1 MSGTLESHYGSDGI
15 VDRIVD
21 ALDQSGTDTSSL
33 TPDSFAGADEFH
45 IGGRK
50 GSELVADLLNI
61 EEGRRII
68 DLGCGIGG
76 PARFLARTKGVHV
89 TGIDLTP
96 EFVEAA
102 SALTELVG
110 MSDKVDFHVGSA
122 TSIPFDDDSF
132 DAATMIHVGMNIA
145 DKAVMMSEMA
155 RVTRAGGTVLIYDV
169 MRVGSGALTYPMP
182 WSSTPEFSFLDT
194 QETYVQAASKAGLGL
209 VSVHD
214 HSEMAKSFF
223 NNPPSNPAP
232 VNLVHLMGMG
242 MPTMFTNAKEAIN
255 AGIMS
260 PIILTF
266 EV

>member
-21 ALDQSGTDTSSL
+21 ALDEAGTDASSL

-50 GSELVADLLNI
+50 GSEIVADLLNI
-61 EEGRRII
+61 EGGRKII

-102 SALTELVG
+102 SALTQLVG
-110 MSDKVDFHVGSA
+110 MSDQVDFHVGSA
-122 TSIPFDDDSF
+122 TSIPFGDDSF

-145 DKAVMMSEMA
+145 EKAVMMSEMA

-194 QETYVQAASKAGLGL
+194 QEIYEQAAASAGLNL
-209 VSVHD
+209 VSVHN
-214 HSEMAKSFF
+214 HGEMAKMFF
-223 NNPPSNPAP
+223 NTPPVKPP
-232 VNLVHLMGMG
+232 TVNLGHLMGSD
-242 MPTMFTNAKEAIN
+242 MPIMFANAKEAIN

-266 EV
+266 EA

>member
-21 ALDQSGTDTSSL
+21 ALDQSGTDPSSL

-110 MSDKVDFHVGSA
+110 MSDKVNFRVGSA

-145 DKAVMMSEMA
+145 DKSVMMSEMA

-194 QETYVQAASKAGLGL
+194 QEIYVQAASKAGLGL
-209 VSVHD
+209 VSIHD

-232 VNLVHLMGMG
+232 VNLVHLMGME
-242 MPTMFTNAKEAIN
+242 MPTMFANAKEAIN
-255 AGIMS
+255 AGMMS

>member
-1 MSGTLESHYGSDGI
+1 MSGTLESHYGSEGI

-21 ALDQSGTDTSSL
+21 ALDQAGTDASSL

-45 IGGRK
+45 IGGRR

-61 EEGRRII
+61 EEGSRII

-76 PARFLARTKGVHV
+76 PARFLARTKGIHV

-102 SALTELVG
+102 SALTQLVG
-110 MSDKVDFHVGSA
+110 MSDEVDFHEGSA
-122 TSIPFDDDSF
+122 TNIPFGDDSF

-145 DKAVMMSEMA
+145 DKALMMSEMA
-155 RVTRAGGTVLIYDV
+155 RVTRSGGTVLIYDV
-169 MRVGSGALTYPMP
+169 MRIGSGDLRYPMP

-194 QETYVQAASKAGLGL
+194 QETYEHAASKAGLSL
-209 VSVHD
+209 VSAHD

-223 NNPPSNPAP
+223 NDPPPNPAP
-232 VNLVHLMGMG
+232 VNLVHLMGME
-242 MPTMFTNAKEAIN
+242 MPTMFANAKEAIN
-255 AGIMS
+255 AGFMG

-266 EV
+266 KA